1 MDNNAKMKILKKF
14 TVELTRDMNPDS
26 MKGPL
31 YSCQLL
37 TADEVE
43 RLSLP
48 TMTHRDKNM
57 FILMKLP
64 SKGRQAFDLF
74 ADCLKQTAEE
84 NPAHLELVKQIMSE
98 VEKS

>member
-1 MDNNAKMKILKKF
+1 
-14 TVELTRDMNPDS
+14 MNPDD
-26 MKGPL
+26 MKGAL

-37 TADEVE
+37 TADELE
-43 RLSLP
+43 RVGLP

-74 ADCLKQTAEE
+74 VDCLKDTAED
-84 NPAHLELVKQIMSE
+84 NPAHLELVKQIMSA
-98 VEKS
+98 VEKP